1 MKKQVS
7 SLGNGSSYGMIAVF
21 ILILMFG
28 ALESQ
33 AINKP
38 TAAKAAVGDEADA
51 ENKIENW
58 MNSNNYWGA
67 YETGEITEA
76 ETANTVEQ
84 WMVSGSVWEL
94 NSFFAEMPVE
104 AWMTSLSY
112 WIEGDN
118 SDDQDISTHTNTSHP
133 VHFRHCN
140 F

>member
-1 MKKQVS
+1 MKKQVY
-7 SLGNGSSYGMIAVF
+7 SLGNGSRYGMIAVF

-38 TAAKAAVGDEADA
+38 SATKAVTEEVES

-58 MNSNNYWGA
+58 MNSNTYWGPG
-67 YETGEITEA
+67 YETGETTEA

-84 WMVSGSVWEL
+84 WMVSGSVWAL

-104 AWMTSLSY
+104 AWMSSLSY
-112 WIEGDN
+112 WVEGDN
-118 SDDQDISTHTNTSHP
+118 SDDQNISTQKTVSKCLHHKL
-133 VHFRHCN
+133 
-140 F
+140 